1 MQRASHALAAYLAIT
16 IAATWPL
23 ALGLG
28 RDVAWDLGDSVLNMW
43 ILAWDCK
50 QILAILGGDLS
61 RLATFFDAN
70 IFHPAPLTLAY
81 SEHLIPQALQ
91 ILPVYLISDNPILC
105 YNLVFLSTFVLSG
118 LGMYLLVRELTGNAL
133 AGFVAGLLFAFA
145 PYRLPQSS
153 HVQVLSSQWMPFVF
167 YGLTRYFETRRVR
180 ALVWA
185 SVALVAQN
193 LSCGYY
199 LLYFSPFA
207 GLYAV
212 WEVWRRG
219 LLRDRQT
226 WSRLLAAG
234 VLVVAATAPF
244 LLPYAQ
250 LRNEVWGARTIA
262 EVSRFS
268 ADVYS
273 YATAF
278 SEQRLWGGVA
288 QAYPKAEGE
297 LFPGAIPLLLA
308 IAGVFLWGLRAG
320 SPSRL
325 RDGVPWPAP
334 HTSEAHA
341 STEHVASW
349 VVGLLMV
356 LAVLHGAGAVIA
368 LTMRR
373 VTIDLWLFPVRL
385 GNISQLLLR
394 AAILLAL
401 VVLLS
406 PAARARAA
414 TFMRSRGFFVC
425 ALLAAFWLS
434 LGPSP
439 AALGRPLDLVA
450 PYRLL
455 FEYVPGFSGLRVPAR
470 YGMIVVLML
479 SVLGGYGAAWLAGRR
494 LGRVILAACVVA
506 FLAEATIAPFTVNGM
521 SATTRFNLPEAR
533 LYRPA
538 RAPEIYRHA
547 AGLPPDSVLVELPLG
562 YPDFDLRAMYY
573 SLVHQRPI
581 LNGYS
586 GLFPVSYGRLMFALS
601 ELPRHPDLSL
611 DVLRQGGATHAIVH
625 EGAFLGQE
633 GTDTSA
639 SLRRLGATEVF
650 RNDSDV
656 LLLLPR

>member
-1 MQRASHALAAYLAIT
+1 MTRASHALAAYLAIT

-43 ILAWDCK
+43 ILAWDCE
-50 QILAILGGDLS
+50 QILAILGGDVS
-61 RLATFFDAN
+61 RFSTFFDAN

-91 ILPVYLISDNPILC
+91 ILPVYLISGNPILC
-105 YNLVFLSTFVLSG
+105 YNLVFLSTCVLSG

-167 YGLTRYFETRRVR
+167 YGLTRYFETRRVG
-180 ALVWA
+180 ALAWA
-185 SVALVAQN
+185 SVALVVQN

-207 GLYAV
+207 GMYAL

-226 WSRLLAAG
+226 WLRLFGAG
-234 VLVVAATAPF
+234 AFVAAATAPF

-278 SEQRLWGGVA
+278 SEQRLWSRVVH
-288 QAYPKAEGE
+288 AYPKAEGE
-297 LFPGAIPLLLA
+297 LFPGAVPLLLA
-308 IAGVFLWGLRAG
+308 LIGIFLWGGPCQARPA
-320 SPSRL
+320 SPTGL
-325 RDGVPWPAP
+325 AP
-334 HTSEAHA
+334 QAHKEQA
-341 STEHVASW
+341 ARW
-349 VVGLLMV
+349 VVSLLAV
-356 LAVLHGAGAVIA
+356 LAVLHAVGAVIA
-368 LTMRR
+368 LVMRR

-385 GNISQLLLR
+385 GNVSQLLLR

-401 VVLLS
+401 VLVLS
-406 PAARARAA
+406 PEARARAA

-425 ALLAAFWLS
+425 ALLAACWLS

-470 YGMIVVLML
+470 FAMIVALML
-479 SVLGGYGAAWLAGRR
+479 AVLAGYGAAWLATRR
-494 LGRVILAACVVA
+494 WGRVGLAVCVVV
-506 FLAEATIAPFTVNGM
+506 FLVEATIAPFTVNGM
-521 SATTRFNLPEAR
+521 SASTRFNLPEAR

-538 RAPEIYRHA
+538 RAPEIYKEA
-547 AGLPPDSVLVELPLG
+547 ATLAPDSVLVELPLG

-573 SLVHQRPI
+573 SLVHHRPI

-601 ELPRHPDLSL
+601 ELPRHPEFSL
-611 DVLRQGGATHAIVH
+611 DALREGGATHAIVH
-625 EGAFLGQE
+625 EGAFLGRE
-633 GTDTSA
+633 GPDTFA
-639 SLRRLGATEVF
+639 SLRRLGATELY
-650 RNDSDV
+650 RNGTDV

>member
-1 MQRASHALAAYLAIT
+1 MKRASHALAAYLAIT

-28 RDVAWDLGDSVLNMW
+28 RNVAWDLGDSVLNMW
-43 ILAWDCK
+43 ILAWDCE
-50 QILAILGGDLS
+50 QILAILWGDVS
-61 RLATFFDAN
+61 RVSTFFDAN

-91 ILPVYLISDNPILC
+91 ILPVYLMTGNPILC

-118 LGMYLLVRELTGNAL
+118 LGMYLLVRELTGSAL

-153 HVQVLSSQWMPFVF
+153 HVQVLSSQWMPLVF

-180 ALVWA
+180 ALAWA

-207 GLYAV
+207 GIYGL

-226 WSRLLAAG
+226 WIRLFAAG

-278 SEQRLWGGVA
+278 SEQRLWSRVV

-297 LFPGAIPLLLA
+297 LFPGAVPLLLA
-308 IAGVFLWGLRAG
+308 LIGILFWGGHSTTAQAGK
-320 SPSRL
+320 
-325 RDGVPWPAP
+325 
-334 HTSEAHA
+334 AHA
-341 STEHVASW
+341 AKW
-349 VVGLLMV
+349 VVSLLAC
-356 LAVLHGAGAVIA
+356 LAVLHAIGAVVA
-368 LTMRR
+368 LIMRR

-385 GNISQLLLR
+385 GNVSQLLLR

-401 VVLLS
+401 VLLLS
-406 PAARARAA
+406 PEARARTAS
-414 TFMRSRGFFVC
+414 FMRSRGFFVL

-470 YGMIVVLML
+470 YGMIVALML
-479 SVLGGYGAAWLAGRR
+479 AVLAGYGAAWLAMRR
-494 LGRVILAACVVA
+494 RGRVILAACVVA
-506 FLAEATIAPFTVNGM
+506 FLAEATFAPFAVNGM

-533 LYRPA
+533 LYEPA
-538 RAPEIYRHA
+538 RAPEIYKQA

-601 ELPRHPDLSL
+601 ELPRHPELSL
-611 DVLRQGGATHAIVH
+611 DALREGGATHAIVH
-625 EGAFLGQE
+625 EGAFLGRE
-633 GTDTSA
+633 GPDTFA
-639 SLRRLGATEVF
+639 SLRRLGATELY
-650 RNDSDV
+650 RNGTDV

>member
-1 MQRASHALAAYLAIT
+1 MTRASHAVAAYVVIT

-23 ALGLG
+23 VAGLG
-28 RDVAWDLGDSVLNMW
+28 RDIAWDLGDSVLTTW
-43 ILAWDCK
+43 ILAWDCE
-50 QILAILGGDLS
+50 QLRAILGGDFS

-91 ILPVYLISDNPILC
+91 IFPVYLVSGNPILC

-133 AGFVAGLLFAFA
+133 AGFIAGLLFAFA

-153 HVQVLSSQWMPFVF
+153 HIQVLSSQWMPFVF
-167 YGLTRYFETRRVR
+167 YGLTRYFDTRRVR
-180 ALVWA
+180 PLAWA

-207 GLYAV
+207 AAYAL

-219 LLRDRQT
+219 LLRDRRIWMT
-226 WSRLLAAG
+226 LCGAG
-234 VLVVAATAPF
+234 AFVAAATAPF

-250 LRNEVWGARTIA
+250 LRNEAWGARTIA

-278 SEQRLWGGVA
+278 SEQRIWGRLVYE
-288 QAYPKAEGE
+288 YPKAEGE
-297 LFPGAIPLLLA
+297 LFPGAVPLLLA
-308 IAGVFLWGLRAG
+308 LAGIFLWA
-320 SPSRL
+320 SPTR
-325 RDGVPWPAP
+325 VA
-334 HTSEAHA
+334 THA
-341 STEHVASW
+341 SKERVASW
-349 VVGLLMV
+349 VIKVLAL
-356 LAVLHGAGAVIA
+356 LAVLHAVGGVIA
-368 LTMRR
+368 IVMRR
-373 VTIDLWLFPVRL
+373 VTLDLWLFPVRL
-385 GNISQLLLR
+385 GNATQLLLR

-401 VVLLS
+401 VLVLA
-406 PAARARAA
+406 PNARARAT
-414 TFMRSRGFFVC
+414 TFMKSRGFFAC
-425 ALLAAFWLS
+425 ALLAAWWLS

-439 AALGRPLDLVA
+439 AALGRPLNLVS

-455 FEYVPGFSGLRVPAR
+455 FEYVPGFGGLRVPAR
-470 YGMIVVLML
+470 FAMIVALML
-479 SVLGGYGAAWLAGRR
+479 SVLAGYGAAWFATRRWGRFF
-494 LGRVILAACVVA
+494 LAACAVA
-506 FLAEATIAPFTVNGM
+506 FLAEATSVPFTVNGM
-521 SATTRFNLPEAR
+521 TATTKFNPPEAR

-538 RAPEIYRHA
+538 RAPEIYKEA
-547 AGLPPDSVLVELPLG
+547 ARLPADSVLVELPLG

-573 SLVHQRPI
+573 SLVHHRPI

-586 GLFPVSYGRLMFALS
+586 GFFPVSYGRLTLALS
-601 ELPRHPDLSL
+601 ELPRHPELSF
-611 DVLRQGGATHAIVH
+611 DALREGGATHAIVH
-625 EGAFLGQE
+625 EGAFLGPE

-639 SLRRLGATEVF
+639 WLRRLGAKELF
-650 RNDSDV
+650 RNGTDV
-656 LLLLPR
+656 LLALPR

>member
-1 MQRASHALAAYLAIT
+1 MQRASHALVAYLAIA

-43 ILAWDCK
+43 ILAWDCE
-50 QILAILGGDLS
+50 QILAILGGDVS

-91 ILPVYLISDNPILC
+91 ILPVYLITSNPILC

-133 AGFVAGLLFAFA
+133 AAFVAGLLFAFA

-180 ALVWA
+180 ALAWA

-226 WSRLLAAG
+226 WIRLFAAG
-234 VLVVAATAPF
+234 VFVVAATAPF

-250 LRNEVWGARTIA
+250 LRNEVWGARTMA

-278 SEQRLWGGVA
+278 SEQRLWGRLVS
-288 QAYPKAEGE
+288 AYPKAEGE
-297 LFPGAIPLLLA
+297 LFPGAVPLLLA
-308 IAGVFLWGLRAG
+308 LIGIVLWGGSGLPRRSREAAEAG
-320 SPSRL
+320 L
-325 RDGVPWPAP
+325 AP
-334 HTSEAHA
+334 HANKEHA
-341 STEHVASW
+341 ARW
-349 VVGLLMV
+349 VVSLLTF
-356 LAVLHGAGAVIA
+356 LSLLHAIGAVIA
-368 LTMRR
+368 LLMRR

-385 GNISQLLLR
+385 GNVSQLLLR

-401 VVLLS
+401 VLVLS
-406 PAARARAA
+406 PEARARTAS
-414 TFMRSRGFFVC
+414 FMRSRGFFLL

-439 AALGRPLDLVA
+439 AAFGRPLDLVA

-470 YGMIVVLML
+470 YGMIVALML
-479 SVLGGYGAAWLAGRR
+479 SVLAGYGAAWLAGRR
-494 LGRVILAACVVA
+494 GGRVILAACVVA

-538 RAPEIYRHA
+538 RAPEIYTHA
-547 AGLPPDSVLVELPLG
+547 ARLPSDSVLVELPLG

-581 LNGYS
+581 MNGYS

-601 ELPRHPDLSL
+601 ELPRHPELSL
-611 DVLRQGGATHAIVH
+611 DALSQGGATHAIVH

-633 GTDTSA
+633 GTETTA
-639 SLRRLGATEVF
+639 ALRRLGATELF
-650 RNDSDV
+650 RNDTDV
-656 LLLLPR
+656 LLVLPR

>member
-1 MQRASHALAAYLAIT
+1 MTRASHALAAYLAIT

-23 ALGLG
+23 VRGLG
-28 RDVAWDLGDSVLNMW
+28 RDVAWDLGDSVLNTW
-43 ILAWDCK
+43 ILAWDCE
-50 QILAILGGDLS
+50 QIRAILGGDFS
-61 RLATFFDAN
+61 RFATFFDAN

-81 SEHLIPQALQ
+81 SEHLLPQAIQ
-91 ILPVYLISDNPILC
+91 IFPVYLVSGNPILC

-133 AGFVAGLLFAFA
+133 AGFIAGLLFAFA

-167 YGLTRYFETRRVR
+167 YGLTRHFESGRVR
-180 ALVWA
+180 ALAWA

-207 GLYAV
+207 AMYAL

-219 LLRDRQT
+219 LLRDRRT
-226 WSRLLAAG
+226 WMMLCGAG
-234 VLVVAATAPF
+234 VFVAAATAPF

-250 LRNEVWGARTIA
+250 LRNEVWGARTIV

-278 SEQRLWGGVA
+278 SEQRMWGGLVH
-288 QAYPKAEGE
+288 QYPKAEGE

-308 IAGVFLWGLRAG
+308 LVGLFMWRE
-320 SPSRL
+320 R
-325 RDGVPWPAP
+325 
-334 HTSEAHA
+334 SEAPPSEQAPTAPRWFIVLLA
-341 STEHVASW
+341 S
-349 VVGLLMV
+349 
-356 LAVLHGAGAVIA
+356 LAVLHALGAVIA
-368 LTMRR
+368 LIMRR

-385 GNISQLLLR
+385 GNVTQLGLR
-394 AAILLAL
+394 AAVLFAL
-401 VVLLS
+401 VLLLS
-406 PAARARAA
+406 PGARARAA
-414 TFMRSRGFFVC
+414 AFMKSRGFFVC
-425 ALLAAFWLS
+425 ALLAAWWLS

-439 AALGRPLDLVA
+439 AALGRPLDLVG

-455 FEYVPGFSGLRVPAR
+455 FEYVPGFGGLRVPAR
-470 YGMIVVLML
+470 FAMIVALML
-479 SVLGGYGAAWLAGRR
+479 SVLAGYGAAWFASHRWGRGV
-494 LGRVILAACVVA
+494 LVACAVV
-506 FLAEATIAPFTVNGM
+506 FLAEATSLPFTVNGM
-521 SATTRFNLPEAR
+521 TATARFNLPEAR

-538 RAPEIYRHA
+538 RAPGIYKEA
-547 AGLPPDSVLVELPLG
+547 AQLPEDSVLVELPLG

-573 SLVHQRPI
+573 SLVHKRAI

-586 GLFPVSYGRLMFALS
+586 GFFPVSYGRLTFALS
-601 ELPRHPDLSL
+601 ELPRHPGLSL
-611 DVLRQGGATHAIVH
+611 EAMREGGATHAIVH
-625 EGAFLGQE
+625 EGAFLGPE

-639 SLRRLGATEVF
+639 WLRRLGSKELF
-650 RNDSDV
+650 RNGTDV
-656 LLLLPR
+656 LFLLPR

>member
-1 MQRASHALAAYLAIT
+1 MKRASHALAAYLAIT

-23 ALGLG
+23 VRGLG
-28 RDVAWDLGDSVLNMW
+28 RDVAWDLGDSVLNTW
-43 ILAWDCK
+43 ILAWDCV
-50 QILAILGGDLS
+50 QIRAILGGDFS
-61 RLATFFDAN
+61 RFATFFDAN
-70 IFHPAPLTLAY
+70 IFHPSPLTLAY

-91 ILPVYLISDNPILC
+91 IFPVYLVSGNPILC

-133 AGFVAGLLFAFA
+133 AGFIAGLLFAFA

-167 YGLTRYFETRRVR
+167 YGLTRYFETGRVR
-180 ALVWA
+180 ALGWA

-207 GLYAV
+207 AAYAL

-219 LLRDRQT
+219 LLRDRRT
-226 WSRLLAAG
+226 WMMLCGAG
-234 VLVVAATAPF
+234 VFVAAATAPF

-273 YATAF
+273 YVTAF
-278 SEQRLWGGVA
+278 SEQRIWGRLVY
-288 QAYPKAEGE
+288 AYPKAEGE

-308 IAGVFLWGLRAG
+308 AIGVLLWGG
-320 SPSRL
+320 PRL
-325 RDGVPWPAP
+325 RRSSASARQAP
-334 HTSEAHA
+334 RWFIVLLASLAMLHA
-341 STEHVASW
+341 
-349 VVGLLMV
+349 L
-356 LAVLHGAGAVIA
+356 GAVIA
-368 LTMRR
+368 LIMRR

-385 GNISQLLLR
+385 GNVTQLVLR
-394 AAILLAL
+394 AAILLTL

-406 PAARARAA
+406 PGARARVAA
-414 TFMRSRGFFVC
+414 FMRSRGFFVC
-425 ALLAAFWLS
+425 ALLAAWWLS

-439 AALGRPLDLVA
+439 AALGRPLGLVG

-455 FEYVPGFSGLRVPAR
+455 FDHVPGFGGLRVPAR
-470 YGMIVVLML
+470 FAMIVALML
-479 SVLGGYGAAWLAGRR
+479 SVLAGYGAAWIASRRWGRSVLA
-494 LGRVILAACVVA
+494 VCAVA
-506 FLAEATIAPFTVNGM
+506 FLAEATHVPFTVNGM
-521 SATTRFNLPEAR
+521 TATTRFNLPEAR

-538 RAPEIYRHA
+538 RAPGIYKEA
-547 AGLPPDSVLVELPLG
+547 AQLPTDSVLVELPLG

-573 SLVHQRPI
+573 SLVHHLPI

-586 GLFPVSYGRLMFALS
+586 GFFPVSYGRLTFALS
-601 ELPRHPDLSL
+601 ELPRHPELSL
-611 DVLRQGGATHAIVH
+611 DAMREGGATHAIVH
-625 EGAFLGQE
+625 EGAFIGPE

-639 SLRRLGATEVF
+639 WLRRLGARELYRDGT
-650 RNDSDV
+650 DV
-656 LLLLPR
+656 LLVLPR